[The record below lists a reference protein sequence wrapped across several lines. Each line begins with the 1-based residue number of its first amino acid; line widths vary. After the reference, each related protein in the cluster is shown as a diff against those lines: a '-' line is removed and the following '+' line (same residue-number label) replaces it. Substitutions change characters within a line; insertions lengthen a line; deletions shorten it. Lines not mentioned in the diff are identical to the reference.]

1 MSTGSVR
8 LDLLLED
15 IVNDSISGSDDSV
28 YKLMHAYPG
37 LNEKQAREIFRMIAA
52 GNEKKKEEAEL
63 VVTAPPSFMIPAKTT
78 KVVVDELI
86 RNAKSSITMTGYSLS
101 TYFDDMVDCIVR
113 KSQSGVFVKFF
124 VNNIDKQKNLD
135 KLYIHRSSFLKI
147 YNYPENEEN
156 KSSALHAKVISV
168 DKCKTLITSANL
180 SYNGQ
185 EGNIEVGTFIESA
198 RIAKQLEETLTR
210 LIFSGVFTELKGD

>member
-1 MSTGSVR
+1 MR

-28 YKLMHAYPG
+28 YRLMHDYPG

-52 GNEKKKEEAEL
+52 GNEKKREEAEL

-101 TYFDDMVDCIVR
+101 TYFDEMVDCIVR

-135 KLYIHRSSFLKI
+135 KLYIHRSRFLKI

-185 EGNIEVGTFIESA
+185 EGNIEVGTFIEST

-210 LIFSGVFTELKGD
+210 LIFSGVFTEVKDDS

>member
-28 YKLMHAYPG
+28 FMLMHDYPG
-37 LNEKQAREIFRMIAA
+37 LNEKQAREICRMIAA
-52 GNEKKKEEAEL
+52 GNERKKEETEL

-101 TYFDDMVDCIVR
+101 AYFDEMVDCIVR
-113 KSQSGVFVKFF
+113 KSQTGVFVKFF
-124 VNNIDKQKNLD
+124 VNNIDKQKNID
-135 KLYIHRSSFLKI
+135 KLYIHRSRFLKI

-156 KSSALHAKVISV
+156 KSSALHAKVI
-168 DKCKTLITSANL
+168 
-180 SYNGQ
+180 
-185 EGNIEVGTFIESA
+185 
-198 RIAKQLEETLTR
+198 AKQLEETLTR
-210 LIFSGVFTELKGD
+210 LIFSGVFSEVKDEK